1 MTEYVSSTRKGTLST
16 GYRNIMYIR
25 ILRFSRVPGPHKYS
39 PHRKLGSHLMLRN
52 EQVPPSGL
60 SLGFPEMV
68 RRFKD
73 L

>member
-1 MTEYVSSTRKGTLST
+1 MTENVSSTSKEKVPKAITTFL
-16 GYRNIMYIR
+16 YIH
-25 ILRFSRVPGPHKYS
+25 ILRFSRIPGPHKYS
-39 PHRKLGSHLMLRN
+39 PHRQLGSHLMLRN

-68 RRFKD
+68 RRFED